1 MNNYFVIGNP
11 IDHSL
16 SPLIHN
22 YWFKKYKIQ
31 SKYEKKKL
39 EENDLKN
46 FINDMKNNNQ
56 IDGANVTVPF
66 KKKIIPFLDQL
77 TDVSQKTLSVNTI
90 YKENGKLI
98 GHNTDAP
105 AFAQTLLDLKYWR
118 DGSSRPLRSLIIGAG
133 GVTSSVIFA
142 IEELNDVE
150 GEYYIM
156 NRTKKNAE
164 DLIRNGLKEF
174 KTKPKVLDWGDIP
187 KNLDIIVNTTS
198 VGLAK
203 DENLKLDFSIY
214 KNSKKTV
221 FYDLIYNPKET
232 NFLND
237 AKERGNTVINGKMM
251 FVLQAKKAFLHWT
264 KINVEIDDEIL
275 RLLDR

>member
-1 MNNYFVIGNP
+1 MSNYFVIGNP

-31 SKYEKKKL
+31 SEYEKKKL

-46 FINDMKNNNQ
+46 FINEMKKNKN

-77 TDVSQKTLSVNTI
+77 TEISQKTLSVNTI
-90 YKENGKLI
+90 YKENEKLI

-105 AFAQTLLDLKYWR
+105 AFTQTLLDLKDWR
-118 DGSSRPLRSLIIGAG
+118 SGFNRPLRSLVIGAG
-133 GVTSSVIFA
+133 GVTSSIIFA
-142 IEELNDVE
+142 IQELNDVE

-156 NRTKKNAE
+156 NRTKENAE
-164 DLIRNGLKEF
+164 DLIRTGLKEF

-198 VGLAK
+198 VGLVK
-203 DENLKLDFSIY
+203 NENLNLDFANY
-214 KNSKKTV
+214 KNSKNTI
-221 FYDLIYNPKET
+221 FYDLIYNPRET
-232 NFLND
+232 NFLID

-264 KINVEIDDEIL
+264 KIDVEIDDEIL
-275 RLLDR
+275 RLLD